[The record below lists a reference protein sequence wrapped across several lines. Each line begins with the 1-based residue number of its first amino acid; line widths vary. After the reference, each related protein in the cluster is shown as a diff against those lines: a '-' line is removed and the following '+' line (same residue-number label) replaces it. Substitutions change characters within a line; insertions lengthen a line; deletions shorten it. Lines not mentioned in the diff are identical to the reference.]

1 MFGNMNQC
9 DCKLLR
15 LTRACRAIRECL
27 GDKGKHIRIH
37 AKIESVEALRNIDE
51 ILKEAD
57 GIHVSRGDLGME
69 LAPEQVA
76 LAQKMIIRKANFAGK
91 PVVTSTQVRL
101 F

>member
-1 MFGNMNQC
+1 
-9 DCKLLR
+9 
-15 LTRACRAIRECL
+15 
-27 GDKGKHIRIH
+27 
-37 AKIESVEALRNIDE
+37 
-51 ILKEAD
+51 
-57 GIHVSRGDLGME
+57 ME